1 MAAPAYIKA
10 RIEEGL
16 IKCVRLNRFPDG
28 YSCAFEYHE
37 KGKKALYPS
46 TGKQPTRIWITSTDV
61 LTYIK
66 EQIGWTGP
74 IYNEHLDQIQ

>member
-1 MAAPAYIKA
+1 MATPAYIKA
-10 RIEEGL
+10 RVDDGL
-16 IKCVRLNRFPDG
+16 IKCVRLNKFPDG
-28 YSCAFEYHE
+28 YSCAFEFNE

-46 TGKQPTRIWITSTDV
+46 TGKQPTRIWKSCSEV